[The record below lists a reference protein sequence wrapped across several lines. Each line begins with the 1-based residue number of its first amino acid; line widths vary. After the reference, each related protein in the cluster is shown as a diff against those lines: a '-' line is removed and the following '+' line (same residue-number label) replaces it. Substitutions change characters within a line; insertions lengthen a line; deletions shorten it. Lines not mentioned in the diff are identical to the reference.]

1 MAKDKKRTRINSK
14 IDSLPQEIKSSV
26 DMQLCDTSNS
36 YESISIWLK
45 TKGYEISKSSV
56 GRYALRTNKATQR
69 LIDAQKQTE
78 ALVNV
83 VKKNPDCDYTEAGLM
98 MLMDGLVKK
107 LATAEEEF
115 DDLPLDQA
123 GRLITSIS
131 RTKVYKDRVKQD
143 MKKKV
148 ELAFKGLEDELM
160 IAINSDPAL
169 AKELKSVLDRA
180 KEKMMQDE

>member
-1 MAKDKKRTRINSK
+1 MAKEKKRTRINSK
-14 IDSLPQEIKSSV
+14 IDQLPPELKSSV
-26 DMQLCDTSNS
+26 DYMLSDTSNS
-36 YESISIWLK
+36 YESISTFLK

-56 GRYALRTNKATQR
+56 GRYALRTNKATARLVEAQR
-69 LIDAQKQTE
+69 QTE

-83 VKKNPDCDYTEAGLM
+83 VKKNPDADYTEAGLM

-115 DDLPLDQA
+115 DELPLDQA

-160 IAINSDPAL
+160 IAINSDPVL
-169 AKELKSVLDRA
+169 AKELKSVLERA